1 MRPPAVAGRFYPD
14 DPDELSRMVEWC
26 FRHPLGPG
34 MPVNQT
40 NVLTVDT
47 YGKSR
52 D

>member
-1 MRPPAVAGRFYPD
+1 MVGRFLMVNEGLKEG
-14 DPDELSRMVEWC
+14 ELVLLEGIQNMR
-26 FRHPLGPG
+26 PG